1 MSEKER
7 FLDRQSAI
15 DFIVNGPLPEYDD
28 LRKKANK
35 CWDEHCEWFAVVMRT
50 SAQIGRLE
58 EEMKKLQ
65 LKKVAAQKIADGSAE
80 FSKYNKTLADE
91 IYDRFQSD
99 GRFTEWL
106 TKEAI
111 ADAFRRRYWGRINAE
126 TESIDL
132 DLESSDA

>member
-15 DFIVNGPLPEYDD
+15 DFIVNSPLPEYDD
-28 LRKKANK
+28 LKKKADE
-35 CWDEHCEWFAVVMRT
+35 CWDEHLKWFSVVIRT
-50 SAQIGRLE
+50 SAQIALLE
-58 EEMKKLQ
+58 KQVKKLEIE
-65 LKKVAAQKIADGSAE
+65 KRAAKKIADGSGE
-80 FSKYNKTLADE
+80 FARYNCTLANE
-91 IYDRFQSD
+91 LYKRFQSD

-111 ADAFRRRYWGRINAE
+111 ADAFRRRNWGRIHAK

-132 DLESSDA
+132 DSESSDA

>member
-15 DFIVNGPLPEYDD
+15 DFIVNGPLPEYDA
-28 LRKKANK
+28 LRKKADQ
-35 CWDEHCEWFAVVMRT
+35 CWDEYCKWFDVVMRT

-58 EEMKKLQ
+58 EEVKKLEI
-65 LKKVAAQKIADGSAE
+65 KKLSAQKIADGSAE
-80 FSKYNKTLADE
+80 FSRHNRTLAAE
-91 IYDRFQSD
+91 IYERFQND

-111 ADAFRRRYWGRINAE
+111 ADAFRRRYWGRIRAE
-126 TESIDL
+126 IESIDL